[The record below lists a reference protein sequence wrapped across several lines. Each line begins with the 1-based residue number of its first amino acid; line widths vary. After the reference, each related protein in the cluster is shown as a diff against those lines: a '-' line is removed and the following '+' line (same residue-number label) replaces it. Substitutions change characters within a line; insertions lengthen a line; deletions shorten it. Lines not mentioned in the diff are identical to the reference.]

1 MNVSGTPALW
11 IGFAAII
18 VVLLALDL
26 GLFKRSESNEMSL
39 REALVRSVCW
49 IALAAAFNAGVY
61 HMLGAKKGLEFTAS
75 YLLEQALSVDNLFV
89 FVLIFSAFKVKQAY
103 QHRVLFWGIVGAVLL
118 RGIFIGLGTALIQR
132 FAWVTYIF
140 GAILIWTA
148 WKLVRGG
155 DDDDEFDPDGNVA
168 FRWFKRIVPS
178 VPDFRGTH
186 FTVREGG
193 KLLATPLM
201 AVLVLVETS
210 DVLFALDSIP
220 AVFGVTS
227 DPFIVY
233 TSNIFAILG
242 LRSMYFLLAKVVQH
256 FVYLKTG
263 LAIILSFVGLKMMIH
278 ELYQVPIVASLGIIF
293 FVLAATVLASMI
305 WPKKEKED
313 EAKTGEGKTDEGKT
327 EPAETG
333 GH

>member
-1 MNVSGTPALW
+1 VNLSGHATLW

-18 VVLLALDL
+18 IVLLALDL
-26 GLFKRSESNEMSL
+26 GLFRKGSSNEMSL
-39 REALVRSVCW
+39 KEALVRSALW
-49 IALAAAFNAGVY
+49 ISLAAVFNGGVY
-61 HMLGAKKGLEFTAS
+61 RILGTKRGLEFTAS

-89 FVLIFSAFKVKQAY
+89 FVLIFSAFKVKQAH
-103 QHRVLFWGIVGAVLL
+103 QHRVLFWGIVGAVVL
-118 RGIFIGLGTALIQR
+118 RGIFIGLGAALIQK

-140 GAILIWTA
+140 GAILVWTA

-155 DDDDEFDPDGNVA
+155 ADDDEFDPDKNVA
-168 FRWFKRIVPS
+168 FRTFKKLVPS
-178 VPDFRGTH
+178 VPEFRGTH
-186 FTVREGG
+186 FMVKEDG
-193 KLLATPLM
+193 KLRATPLL

-220 AVFGVTS
+220 AVFGVTA

-242 LRSMYFLLAKVVQH
+242 LRSLYFLLAKVVQH

-263 LAIILSFVGLKMMIH
+263 LAIILSFVGIKMLIH
-278 ELYQVPIVASLGIIF
+278 ELYNVPTPLSLGVIA
-293 FVLAATVLASMI
+293 FVLAATIAASMI
-305 WPKKEKED
+305 WPKKE
-313 EAKTGEGKTDEGKT
+313 
-327 EPAETG
+327 EPQPHS